1 MTRLLAI
8 MLAVL
13 ALCGCSVKPS
23 APEHHLGAGPQTVPI
38 SFLVRPDG
46 SDQLIVCSSDGGCA
60 YGPNTAIG
68 GAIIWRPGGTA
79 GGDVYTT
86 CATVEAALTPG
97 SDLYLD
103 CTNSQPVVG
112 TGCNLDLQGYGS
124 VNAYYADCGVTISG
138 TGSIKNVPYW
148 NGVAPVEL
156 EATTGGGGIVMTQV
170 TTLSD
175 SIFELTAG
183 ATVSP
188 IQVAPGG
195 IIAIALVGQSG
206 FVALGGNP
214 TPFISLGAGASVSIY
229 ANQQSP
235 TQTPLLA
242 TMVGGDAGTT
252 LNFYGD
258 PTGMPMPA
266 QTKLAAGATRNVI
279 GTSRMTGAGGLWYDA
294 SANVVG
300 GAPTCIGPPPYCFGD
315 ASPEP
320 TGVGEVLQI
329 VKAGPLVKFAPI
341 NGRNANSFTAC
352 DGGEVLVGGDGG
364 IGNGYCVN
372 QSSIAAVTSVTGS
385 APITCSPTTGAVS
398 CSISAATTG
407 ALGTVELANDLDGTG
422 ASPVVLG
429 ARGGGGG
436 STGAGLTFGSN
447 GQITCGLTAT
457 DCQITQQAGSGL
469 SAVGNTYL
477 IESQQETGSGST
489 GGDLELYSA
498 SGVATNG
505 ILHLGVQGTDAVQI
519 TTNPSAPEVDVT
531 SGSNLFIGNLSS
543 THLANG
549 TNMIAFRPGAAPSSN
564 LHSSAELYGDATN
577 GLDLMDQSALTLNI
591 KGAGITQTTA
601 AQSFTLSTTTGTGA
615 ASTSGASG
623 SISVTTGNSAVA
635 TSGTATGAASGLI
648 ALTVGNGAP
657 GLGGTSNGGA
667 GGAFNVFGGTGG
679 AAVSTG
685 TGGVGSSLG
694 FYAGNG
700 GAPAGAGTGGAGGT
714 VLLESGYSSA
724 GGGSAGAMG
733 VVEAVSNNIAGAAQ
747 FIAQLDYTLSGTAN
761 SQALKVVRKV
771 CPARIERGDH
781 DVHDPA
787 GQQRER
793 HVQGYPV
800 HGPHDHGRRH
810 RVGDRFD
817 DH

>member
-1 MTRLLAI
+1 MMRRFLPF
-8 MLAVL
+8 LAVL
-13 ALCGCSVKPS
+13 VVLCGCARH
-23 APEHHLGAGPQTVPI
+23 APPTPQRFGAVPVQDPLCDAGQA
-38 SFLVRPDG
+38 LVSPDG
-46 SDQLIVCSSDGGCA
+46 GGRGVCTVVSTGSL
-60 YGPNTAIG
+60 PIISG
-68 GAIIWRPGGTA
+68 GAALIWRPGGTA
-79 GGDVYTT
+79 SGNIFTT
-86 CATVEAALTPG
+86 CATVSAALAASPG
-97 SDLYLD
+97 SWVTVDTTLGAA
-103 CTNSQPVVG
+103 TVG
-112 TGCNLDLQGYGS
+112 TGCALDFQGYGGLT
-124 VNAYYADCGVTISG
+124 AYYNNILVTLSG
-138 TGSIKNVPYW
+138 TGQIRNMPNCTGMVLGFSSSTTPGLTW
-148 NGVAPVEL
+148 NYTL
-156 EATTGGGGIVMTQV
+156 TGGPAVIM
-170 TTLSD
+170 SD
-175 SIFELTAG
+175 CFFQLNSG
-183 ATVSP
+183 ATASP
-188 IQVAPGG
+188 IQIPANTDGG
-195 IIAIALVGQSG
+195 ITEASFEMFNGSG
-206 FVALGGNP
+206 FTRLGGNT
-214 TPFISLGAGASVSIY
+214 TPIMTIGAGSSAILYYSDYS
-229 ANQQSP
+229 A
-235 TQTPLLA
+235 TQTPLWSTIA
-242 TMVGGDAGTT
+242 SGAGA
-252 LNFYGD
+252 LLVYGD
-258 PTGMPMPA
+258 DTLFPFPTQSGLSGGLSRLP
-266 QTKLAAGATRNVI
+266 L
-279 GTSRMTGAGGLWYDA
+279 SRMTGAGGLWYDA

-300 GAPTCIGPPPYCFGD
+300 GAPTCIGPAAYCFGD

-352 DGGEVLVGGDGG
+352 DGGEILVGGDGG

-372 QSSIAAVTSVTGS
+372 QSSIGAVTSVTGS

-407 ALGTVELANDLDGTG
+407 ALGTVELANDLGGTG

-498 SGVATNG
+498 SGAATNG

-549 TNMIAFRPGAAPSSN
+549 TNMIAFRPGSAPSSN
-564 LHSSAELYGDATN
+564 IHSSAELYGDATN

-648 ALTVGNGAP
+648 ALTVGNG
-657 GLGGTSNGGA
+657 
-667 GGAFNVFGGTGG
+667 
-679 AAVSTG
+679 
-685 TGGVGSSLG
+685 
-694 FYAGNG
+694 
-700 GAPAGAGTGGAGGT
+700 
-714 VLLESGYSSA
+714 
-724 GGGSAGAMG
+724 
-733 VVEAVSNNIAGAAQ
+733 
-747 FIAQLDYTLSGTAN
+747 
-761 SQALKVVRKV
+761 R
-771 CPARIERGDH
+771 RG
-781 DVHDPA
+781 
-787 GQQRER
+787 
-793 HVQGYPV
+793 
-800 HGPHDHGRRH
+800 
-810 RVGDRFD
+810 
-817 DH
+817 